1 MKRTRAWP
9 VGDVGIGVAATWPA
23 GPFTIADAR
32 HRFADAFPPRTW
44 IYWSDL
50 FATTAVCWTALAVS
64 ASVPLGGP
72 LHLASTL
79 VAMVALFRAAIF
91 VHEIAHQRRGA
102 LPGFE
107 FAWNVL
113 VGVPFL
119 APSLTYV
126 GSHLD
131 HHRQATF
138 GTWND
143 PEYLP
148 LARSTP
154 LRHLGFLLVPTV
166 EVPMFPVRW
175 GVLGPASWVIPP
187 LRRWLVARAS
197 TLVLNPRYRRP
208 APKGRDTARWMA
220 QEAAAA
226 ALVWLVAGG
235 VVAGLV
241 PVQWLLQWYVVVV
254 GALVLNQARNLAAHR
269 YENDGQPTDS
279 LGQLLDS
286 VTLEG
291 RFLSALAAPVGLRYH
306 ALHHYLA
313 TVPYHSLG
321 ALHRRLLA
329 ELPADDPYR
338 RTSCSGVAA
347 AAFALARRAAARRA
361 CLSSTGTRGIKGDEM
376 QVFDALKERKP

>member
-1 MKRTRAWP
+1 MTATRP
-9 VGDVGIGVAATWPA
+9 GGRLTIGDVRP
-23 GPFTIADAR
+23 
-32 HRFADAFPPRTW
+32 RFADAFRPRAW

-50 FATTAVCWTALAVS
+50 LATTAVCWAAFAVS
-64 ASVPLGGP
+64 TGAPLGAP

-91 VHEIAHQRRGA
+91 VHEIAHQRRGG

-107 FAWNVL
+107 LAWNGL
-113 VGVPFL
+113 VGLPFL

-154 LRHLGFLLVPTV
+154 LRHLGFLLVPVV

-175 GVLGPASWVIPP
+175 GVLGPLSWVIPP
-187 LRRWLVARAS
+187 LRRYVVARVS
-197 TLVLNPRYRRP
+197 TLALNPRYRRP
-208 APKGRDTARWMA
+208 APQGRDTARWMA

-226 ALVWLVAGG
+226 ALVWLVATA
-235 VVAGLV
+235 VVRGHL
-241 PVQWLLQWYVVVV
+241 PVRWLLQWYVVGA

-269 YENDGQPTDS
+269 YESDGQPMDS

-291 RFLSALAAPVGLRYH
+291 RLLSALAAPVGLRYH
-306 ALHHYLA
+306 ALHHYLP

-338 RTSCSGVAA
+338 RTRGPGVVA
-347 AAFALARRAAARRA
+347 AAFALARRAAARCAQGRPPLA
-361 CLSSTGTRGIKGDEM
+361 
-376 QVFDALKERKP
+376 A

>member
-1 MKRTRAWP
+1 
-9 VGDVGIGVAATWPA
+9 VGIGVAATWPA

-32 HRFADAFPPRTW
+32 HRFADAFPPRAW

-72 LHLASTL
+72 LHLASVLVAASTL
-79 VAMVALFRAAIF
+79 VAIVALFRAAIF

-107 FAWNVL
+107 LAWNVL

-119 APSLTYV
+119 APSLMYV

-154 LRHLGFLLVPTV
+154 LRHIGFLLVPTV
-166 EVPMFPVRW
+166 EVLMFPVRW

-187 LRRWLVARAS
+187 LRRLVVARAS
-197 TLVLNPRYRRP
+197 TLVLNLRYRRP
-208 APKGRDTARWMA
+208 APKGRDTVRWVA

-226 ALVWLVAGG
+226 VLVWLVTWGF
-235 VVAGLV
+235 VAGQV
-241 PVQWLLQWYVVVV
+241 PVQWILQWYVVLV

-269 YENDGQPTDS
+269 YENDGRPTDS

-291 RFLSALAAPVGLRYH
+291 WLLSALAAPVGLRYH

-338 RTSCSGVAA
+338 RTRCAGVVA
-347 AAFALARRAAARRA
+347 AAFALARRAGARRA
-361 CLSSTGTRGIKGDEM
+361 CSSGHQR
-376 QVFDALKERKP
+376 P

>member
-1 MKRTRAWP
+1 MKRTRARP
-9 VGDVGIGVAATWPA
+9 VHDVGVGVASVSPA
-23 GPFTIADAR
+23 GTATIADAR
-32 HRFADAFPPRTW
+32 HRFADAFPPRAW

-50 FATTAVCWTALAVS
+50 LATTTVCWTALAVS
-64 ASVPLGGP
+64 ATAPLGRP
-72 LHLASTL
+72 LHLAATL

-91 VHEIAHQRRGA
+91 VHEIAHQKRGA

-107 FAWNVL
+107 FAWNIL

-154 LRHLGFLLVPTV
+154 LRHLGFLLVPAV
-166 EVPMFPVRW
+166 QVPTFVVRW
-175 GVLGPASWVIPP
+175 GVLGPASWIIPA
-187 LRRWLVARAS
+187 LRRWVVARAS

-208 APKGRDTARWMA
+208 APKGRETARWIA
-220 QEAAAA
+220 QEVAAAV
-226 ALVWLVAGG
+226 LVWLVAWG
-235 VVAGLV
+235 VAAGRV
-241 PVQWLLQWYVVVV
+241 PLQWLLQWYVVLV

-269 YENDGQPTDS
+269 YESDGRSTDS
-279 LGQLLDS
+279 LGQLLDT
-286 VTLEG
+286 VTVDG
-291 RFLSALAAPVGLRYH
+291 RLLSALAAPVGLRYH

-313 TVPYHSLG
+313 SVPYHSLG

-338 RTSCSGVAA
+338 RTRCSGVVAA
-347 AAFALARRAAARRA
+347 ALALARRAAARRT
-361 CLSSTGTRGIKGDEM
+361 CSSGHQRT
-376 QVFDALKERKP
+376 

>member
-1 MKRTRAWP
+1 MTATRT
-9 VGDVGIGVAATWPA
+9 GSL
-23 GPFTIADAR
+23 TIADVR
-32 HRFADAFPPRTW
+32 HRFADAFRPRAS

-50 FATTAVCWTALAVS
+50 LATTAVCWAALAVS
-64 ASVPLGGP
+64 AGAPLGSA

-79 VAMVALFRAAIF
+79 IAMVALFRAAIF

-107 FAWNVL
+107 LAWNVL

-131 HHRQATF
+131 HHRLATF
-138 GTWND
+138 GTWSD

-148 LARSTP
+148 LSRSTP

-166 EVPMFPVRW
+166 EVPMFPLRW
-175 GVLGPASWVIPP
+175 GLLGPASWVLPS
-187 LRRWLVARAS
+187 LRRWVVERAS

-208 APKGRDTARWMA
+208 APQGRDTVRWMA
-220 QEAAAA
+220 QETAAG
-226 ALVWLVAGG
+226 ALVWLVAAA
-235 VVAGLV
+235 VVAGWIS
-241 PVQWLLQWYVVVV
+241 VQWLLQWYLVIA
-254 GALVLNQARNLAAHR
+254 GALILNQARNLAAHR
-269 YENDGQPTDS
+269 YESDGRPTDS

-306 ALHHYLA
+306 ALHHYLP

-321 ALHRRLLA
+321 ALHRRLVA
-329 ELPADDPYR
+329 ELPADDPYL
-338 RTSCSGVAA
+338 RTRHPGVIAA
-347 AAFALARRAAARRA
+347 ALTLAQRAGARPA
-361 CLSSTGTRGIKGDEM
+361 CLSGCHR
-376 QVFDALKERKP
+376 AP

>member
-1 MKRTRAWP
+1 MRTRAWP
-9 VGDVGIGVAATWPA
+9 VGEAQTAVTATQPA
-23 GPFTIADAR
+23 DAFTIADAR
-32 HRFADAFPPRTW
+32 RRFADAFPPRAG

-50 FATTAVCWTALAVS
+50 GATAAVCWTALAVS
-64 ASVPLGGP
+64 AAAPPGRPLY
-72 LHLASTL
+72 LTSTL
-79 VAMVALFRAAIF
+79 IATVALFRAAIF

-107 FAWNVL
+107 LAWNVL

-131 HHRQATF
+131 HHRHATF
-138 GTWND
+138 GTWSD

-166 EVPMFPVRW
+166 EVLMFPVRW

-187 LRRWLVARAS
+187 LRRWVVARAS

-208 APKGRDTARWMA
+208 APKGREAARWMA

-226 ALVWLVAGG
+226 ALVWLVTAGVG
-235 VVAGLV
+235 AGRV
-241 PVQWLLQWYVVVV
+241 PLHWLWQWYVVIT
-254 GALVLNQARNLAAHR
+254 GALILNQARNLAAHR
-269 YENDGQPTDS
+269 YESNGQPTDS

-291 RFLSALAAPVGLRYH
+291 GLFSALAAPVGLRYH
-306 ALHHYLA
+306 ALHHYLP

-338 RTSCSGVAA
+338 RTRSSGVVATA
-347 AAFALARRAAARRA
+347 LALARGTIARR
-361 CLSSTGTRGIKGDEM
+361 LSPSS
-376 QVFDALKERKP
+376 

>member
-1 MKRTRAWP
+1 MKQTPAWP
-9 VGDVGIGVAATWPA
+9 VGDVEIGGAVTRPTSA
-23 GPFTIADAR
+23 FTIADAR
-32 HRFADAFPPRTW
+32 HRFADAFPPRAW

-50 FATTAVCWTALAVS
+50 LATTAVCWTALAVS
-64 ASVPLGGP
+64 AGAPLGGP
-72 LHLASTL
+72 LHLVSTL

-91 VHEIAHQRRGA
+91 VHEIAHHRRGA

-107 FAWNVL
+107 LAWNVL

-119 APSLTYV
+119 APSLMYV

-166 EVPMFPVRW
+166 EVPMLPVRW
-175 GVLGPASWVIPP
+175 ALLGPASWVIPP
-187 LRRWLVARAS
+187 LRRWVVTRAS

-208 APKGRDTARWMA
+208 APKGRDTVRWLA
-220 QEAAAA
+220 QEVAAA
-226 ALVWLVAGG
+226 ALVWLVAWG

-241 PVQWLLQWYVVVV
+241 PAQWLLQWYVVLV

-269 YENDGQPTDS
+269 YESDGQPTDS
-279 LGQLLDS
+279 LGQLLDT

-291 RFLSALAAPVGLRYH
+291 RLLSALAVPVGLRYH
-306 ALHHYLA
+306 ALHHHLA

-338 RTSCSGVAA
+338 QTRCAGVVAA
-347 AAFALARRAAARRA
+347 ALALARRAAARRTA
-361 CLSSTGTRGIKGDEM
+361 AEAYRPL
-376 QVFDALKERKP
+376 

>member
-1 MKRTRAWP
+1 MTATRP
-9 VGDVGIGVAATWPA
+9 G
-23 GPFTIADAR
+23 GPLTIADVR
-32 HRFADAFPPRTW
+32 HRFADAFPPRAS
-44 IYWSDL
+44 IYWGDL
-50 FATTAVCWTALAVS
+50 LATTAVCWVALAVS
-64 ASVPLGGP
+64 AGAPLGAP
-72 LHLASTL
+72 IHLASTL

-107 FAWNVL
+107 LAWNVL

-148 LARSTP
+148 LGRSTS
-154 LRHLGFLLVPTV
+154 LGHLGFLLVPAV
-166 EVPMFPVRW
+166 EVAMFPVRW
-175 GVLGPASWVIPP
+175 GVLGPVSWVIPR
-187 LRRWLVARAS
+187 LRRWVVERVS
-197 TLVLNPRYRRP
+197 TLALNPRYRRP
-208 APKGRDTARWMA
+208 ALQGRDAARWMA
-220 QEAAAA
+220 QEPAAG
-226 ALVWLVAGG
+226 ALVWLVAAA
-235 VVAGLV
+235 VVAGWIS
-241 PVQWLLQWYVVVV
+241 VQWLLQWYVVIV
-254 GALVLNQARNLAAHR
+254 GALILNQARNLAAHR
-269 YENDGQPTDS
+269 YESDGQPTDS

-291 RFLSALAAPVGLRYH
+291 RLLSALAAPVGLRYH
-306 ALHHYLA
+306 ALHHHLP

-329 ELPADDPYR
+329 ELPVDDPYR
-338 RTSCSGVAA
+338 RTLRAGVVAA
-347 AAFALARRAAARRA
+347 ALALARRAGARRA
-361 CLSSTGTRGIKGDEM
+361 CLSGRQRT
-376 QVFDALKERKP
+376 

>member
-1 MKRTRAWP
+1 
-9 VGDVGIGVAATWPA
+9 V
-23 GPFTIADAR
+23 TIADAR
-32 HRFADAFPPRTW
+32 HHFADAFPPRAW

-50 FATTAVCWTALAVS
+50 LATAAVCWTALAVS
-64 ASVPLGGP
+64 AGAPFGGP

-79 VAMVALFRAAIF
+79 VAMVAMFRAAIF
-91 VHEIAHQRRGA
+91 VHEIAHQQRGA

-107 FAWNVL
+107 LAWNVL

-131 HHRQATF
+131 HHRHATF

-154 LRHLGFLLVPTV
+154 LRHLGFLLVPIV
-166 EVPMFPVRW
+166 EVPMFPFRW
-175 GVLGPASWVIPP
+175 GVLGPLSWVVPP
-187 LRRWLVARAS
+187 LRGWIVARAS
-197 TLVLNPRYRRP
+197 TLVLNPRYRRA
-208 APKGRDTARWMA
+208 APKGRETARWMV
-220 QEAAAA
+220 QETAAAM
-226 ALVWLVAGG
+226 LVWLVVWGF
-235 VVAGLV
+235 VAGRI
-241 PVQWLLQWYVVVV
+241 PIQWLFQWYVVVV

-269 YENDGQPTDS
+269 YETDGRSTDS

-286 VTLEG
+286 VTLDG
-291 RFLSALAAPVGLRYH
+291 RLLSALAAPVGLRYH
-306 ALHHYLA
+306 ALHHYLP

-338 RTSCSGVAA
+338 RTRCAGVVSAA
-347 AAFALARRAAARRA
+347 VALARRASARREYVLESRPA
-361 CLSSTGTRGIKGDEM
+361 S
-376 QVFDALKERKP
+376 

>member
-1 MKRTRAWP
+1 MA
-9 VGDVGIGVAATWPA
+9 DVAVDVAPA
-23 GPFTIADAR
+23 RPTDIVTIADAR
-32 HRFADAFPPRTW
+32 HRFADAFPARAW

-50 FATTAVCWTALAVS
+50 LATTAVCWIALAVS
-64 ASVPLGGP
+64 ASAPFGRP
-72 LHLASTL
+72 LHLVATL

-91 VHEIAHQRRGA
+91 VHEIAHHKRGA

-126 GSHLD
+126 PSHLD

-154 LRHLGFLLVPTV
+154 LRHLGFLLAPTVQVPT
-166 EVPMFPVRW
+166 FPIRW
-175 GVLGPASWVIPP
+175 GVLGPLSWIVPP
-187 LRRWLVARAS
+187 LRRWVVARAS

-208 APKGRDTARWMA
+208 APRGRDRVRWMT
-220 QEAAAA
+220 QEIAAAVT
-226 ALVWLVAGG
+226 VWLVAWG
-235 VVAGLV
+235 VVTGWIPPQWL
-241 PVQWLLQWYVVVV
+241 VQWYLVIA

-269 YENDGQPTDS
+269 YESDGRPMDS
-279 LGQLLDS
+279 LGQLVDT
-286 VTLEG
+286 VTVDGGL
-291 RFLSALAAPVGLRYH
+291 LSALAAPVGLRYH
-306 ALHHYLA
+306 ALHHYMA

-338 RTSCSGVAA
+338 RTRSSGVVTAA
-347 AAFALARRAAARRA
+347 LALARRAAA
-361 CLSSTGTRGIKGDEM
+361 LT
-376 QVFDALKERKP
+376 P

>member
-1 MKRTRAWP
+1 VTATRP
-9 VGDVGIGVAATWPA
+9 DGLL
-23 GPFTIADAR
+23 TIADAR
-32 HRFADAFPPRTW
+32 HHFADAFRPRAW
-44 IYWSDL
+44 IYWSDFL
-50 FATTAVCWTALAVS
+50 ATTAVCWAALAVS
-64 ASVPLGGP
+64 AGAPLGAP

-91 VHEIAHQRRGA
+91 VHEIAHQKRGA

-107 FAWNVL
+107 LAWNIL

-154 LRHLGFLLVPTV
+154 LRHLGFLLVPVV
-166 EVPMFPVRW
+166 EIPMFPVRW
-175 GVLGPASWVIPP
+175 GVLGPLSWVNPS
-187 LRRWLVARAS
+187 LRRSVVARAS

-208 APKGRDTARWMA
+208 APQGRDTVRWMV

-226 ALVWLVAGG
+226 ALVWLVA
-235 VVAGLV
+235 AGAVMGRV
-241 PVQWLLQWYVVVV
+241 PIQSLLQWYIVVA

-269 YENDGQPTDS
+269 YESDGRPTDS

-291 RFLSALAAPVGLRYH
+291 RLLSALAAPVGLRYH
-306 ALHHYLA
+306 ALHHYLP

-321 ALHRRLLA
+321 GLHRRLLA

-338 RTSCSGVAA
+338 RTRRSGVVA

-361 CLSSTGTRGIKGDEM
+361 CLAGHQG
-376 QVFDALKERKP
+376 A

>member
-9 VGDVGIGVAATWPA
+9 VGDVGIGVAATGSA

-32 HRFADAFPPRTW
+32 RRFADAFPPRAW

-50 FATTAVCWTALAVS
+50 VATTTVCWTALALS
-64 ASVPLGGP
+64 AAAPLGRP

-107 FAWNVL
+107 LAWNIL
-113 VGVPFL
+113 VGVPVL

-154 LRHLGFLLVPTV
+154 LRHLGFLLVPMV
-166 EVPMFPVRW
+166 EVLMFPVRW

-187 LRRWLVARAS
+187 LRRWVVARAS

-208 APKGRDTARWMA
+208 APKGRDAARWIA
-220 QEAAAA
+220 EEVAAA
-226 ALVWLVAGG
+226 ALVWLVTAG
-235 VVAGLV
+235 VVAGRV
-241 PVQWLLQWYVVVV
+241 PLHWLLQWYVVVA

-269 YENDGQPTDS
+269 YESDGQPVDS

-291 RFLSALAAPVGLRYH
+291 WLLSALAAPVGLRYH
-306 ALHHYLA
+306 ALHHYLP

-329 ELPADDPYR
+329 ELPVDDPYR
-338 RTSCSGVAA
+338 RTRCSGVVAA
-347 AAFALARRAAARRA
+347 ALALGRRTVVRRTPS
-361 CLSSTGTRGIKGDEM
+361 LT
-376 QVFDALKERKP
+376 

>member
-1 MKRTRAWP
+1 MTATRP
-9 VGDVGIGVAATWPA
+9 GSPLTITGV
-23 GPFTIADAR
+23 R
-32 HRFADAFPPRTW
+32 HSFADAFRPRAS

-50 FATTAVCWTALAVS
+50 LATTAVCWAALAVS
-64 ASVPLGGP
+64 AGAPLGAP

-107 FAWNVL
+107 LVWNVL
-113 VGVPFL
+113 VGAPFL
-119 APSLTYV
+119 APSFTYV

-131 HHRQATF
+131 HHRLATF

-148 LARSTP
+148 LARSTR
-154 LRHLGFLLVPTV
+154 LAHLGFLLVPAV
-166 EVPMFPVRW
+166 EVPMFPIRW

-187 LRRWLVARAS
+187 LRRWVVERAS
-197 TLVLNPRYRRP
+197 TLALNPRYRRP
-208 APKGRDTARWMA
+208 APQARDTVRWMV
-220 QEAAAA
+220 QEIAAG
-226 ALVWLVAGG
+226 ALVWLVAAA
-235 VVAGLV
+235 VVAGWIS
-241 PVQWLLQWYVVVV
+241 VQWLLQWYVVLA
-254 GALVLNQARNLAAHR
+254 GALILNQARNLAAHR
-269 YENDGQPTDS
+269 YESDGQPTDS

-306 ALHHYLA
+306 ALHHHLP

-338 RTSCSGVAA
+338 RTLRPGVVAA
-347 AAFALARRAAARRA
+347 ALALARRAGSRR
-361 CLSSTGTRGIKGDEM
+361 TRIS
-376 QVFDALKERKP
+376 ERQRV